1 MSSEV
6 ARLRKQIEMQSR
18 AAWQGLY
25 GFAQTSKHEIITH
38 RLEQLGASFKQL
50 SQEIGPEAAIAIVL
64 EALDRNANHDPPPLC
79 E

>member
-6 ARLRKQIEMQSR
+6 ARLREQIELQSK
-18 AAWQGLY
+18 AAWRGLY
-25 GFAQTSKHEIITH
+25 GYALVGRHEIITH

-50 SQEIGPEAAIAIVL
+50 SQEIGPEAAILIVI
-64 EALDRNANHDPPPLC
+64 EALERHADH